1 LALLKGFERE
11 LTKARWRYPGIPPRP
26 AIQAAPSLAA
36 ATLKPESS
44 RLSIEQIYLRYQEQV
59 ARWAQ
64 RLWGRAPG
72 GDVEDI
78 VQEVFLTVWREEAR
92 VVSLKRHDKGGDPL
106 ERWLYRVTEHAV
118 YNHRWRERWRRRFTR
133 SADSSLL
140 LSQLPSDSP
149 DALELLVQS
158 QLRAQLKV
166 DVYDVLDRLSDR
178 YRTILILFELEEL
191 SGEAIAQLTGLKL
204 ATVWVRLHRARA
216 KFMRELETL
225 APEAA
230 RTWKGNDA

>member
-1 LALLKGFERE
+1 MAL
-11 LTKARWRYPGIPPRP
+11 
-26 AIQAAPSLAA
+26 QAAPSLVA

-78 VQEVFLTVWREEAR
+78 VQEVFLIVWKEEAR
-92 VVSLKRHDKGGDPL
+92 VISLERRDESGDPL

-118 YNHRWRERWRRRFTR
+118 YNHRWRERWRRRLTR
-133 SADSSLL
+133 SADTSRM

-149 DALELLVQS
+149 NALELLDQA
-158 QLRAQLKV
+158 QLRV

-178 YRTILILFELEEL
+178 YRTALILFELEEL
-191 SGEAIAQLTGLKL
+191 SGEEIARLTGIKL

-216 KFMRELETL
+216 QFMRELEGL
-225 APEAA
+225 APDAA
-230 RTWKGNDA
+230 SMWKGNDA

>member
-1 LALLKGFERE
+1 M
-11 LTKARWRYPGIPPRP
+11 
-26 AIQAAPSLAA
+26 A

-92 VVSLKRHDKGGDPL
+92 VTSLERRDEGGDPL

-118 YNHRWRERWRRRFTR
+118 YNHRWRERWRRRLTR
-133 SADSSLL
+133 SADPSRL

-149 DALELLVQS
+149 DALEF
-158 QLRAQLKV
+158 LRQAQLKV
-166 DVYDVLDRLSDR
+166 DVYDILDRLSDR

-191 SGEAIAQLTGLKL
+191 SGEEIAQLTGLKL
-204 ATVWVRLHRARA
+204 PTVWVRLHRARA
-216 KFMRELETL
+216 KFVRELEKL

-230 RTWKGNDA
+230 HTWKGNDA